1 VLEVG
6 TIVAGKLRIE
16 RILGQGGMGI
26 VAAATHLQLD
36 QSVAL
41 KVMRREVSSDPETAQ
56 RFLRE
61 ARASAK
67 LKNEH
72 VCKVS
77 DVGTLESGEPYLVME
92 LLEGEDLSHVIDRAP
107 LPPATA
113 AGYVL
118 QACIAIS
125 EAHALG
131 IVHRDLK
138 PANLFVTH
146 RVDGSTL
153 IKVLDFGIAK
163 APVATDVRLT
173 KTAVMMGSP
182 AYMSPEQL
190 RSAHDVDART
200 DIWSIGVILY
210 EAVSG
215 RLPFEATS
223 ITEMAVKVAVDPPAP
238 LTGVDPAF
246 AAVVMRCL
254 EKQPEARYQS
264 VGELAAAL
272 APLGGEDSHAAA
284 TMIARMSG
292 SRTVPPSPTAQR
304 STPALATTE
313 LPRRRVWPL
322 VLGGLVIAAGAAI
335 GAVAVT
341 RATRHHHARSRDA
354 AVVAVVPAD
363 AATPPPSIDA
373 AENHDVRDMLK
384 DLADDQEYDAILR
397 LAARAKGDAEAEA
410 IVADARAKYVAAQL
424 AAIDGETKIGSC
436 KKAKE
441 LADDAAELVPDE
453 PALAAAAARCK
464 VRVNEPPETVQSL
477 LKRAGDAF
485 GKHDHAQA
493 LALAQKALDKDKA
506 NEGALRLATL
516 SACGLHDAAKA
527 RGFFDRLNP
536 ADRSYAVGWCRKEGI
551 EPTGE
556 PENPGGVKD
565 RVAQAAAAFER
576 GDLRTASKQVDQ
588 ILATAPRNAAALT
601 LGGIIACRN
610 HDEAKARGFLERLGP
625 RKRRALLAG
634 CQRAGISL

>member
-1 VLEVG
+1 MLEVG

-26 VAAATHLQLD
+26 VAAAMHLQLD

-61 ARASAK
+61 ARASAR

-77 DVGTLESGEPYLVME
+77 DVGTLDTGEPYLVME
-92 LLEGEDLSHVIDRAP
+92 LLEGEDLSHVIARAP

-113 AGYVL
+113 AAYVL
-118 QACIAIS
+118 QACIAIA

-138 PANLFVTH
+138 PANLFVTQ

-292 SRTVPPSPTAQR
+292 SRTAPPSPTAQR
-304 STPALATTE
+304 STPAL
-313 LPRRRVWPL
+313 PRRRTWPL
-322 VLGGLVIAAGAAI
+322 VLGGVVIAAGAAI

-341 RATRHHHARSRDA
+341 RATRHHHARTRDA
-354 AVVAVVPAD
+354 AVVAAVPAD
-363 AATPPPSIDA
+363 APPPPAVDA
-373 AENHDVRDMLK
+373 AENHDVRDMLQ

-397 LAARAKGDAEAEA
+397 LAARARGDAEAEA

-424 AAIDGETKIGSC
+424 AAIDGENKIGAC
-436 KKAKE
+436 KKAKQ
-441 LADDAAELVPDE
+441 LADGAAELVPDE
-453 PALAAAAARCK
+453 PGLAAAAAKCK
-464 VRVNEPPETVQSL
+464 VRVNEPPETAQSL
-477 LKRAGDAF
+477 LKKAGDAF
-485 GKHDHAQA
+485 GKHDYAQA
-493 LALAQKALDKDKA
+493 LALAQKVLDKDNA
-506 NEGALRLATL
+506 SEGALRLATL
-516 SACGLHDAAKA
+516 SACGLHDATKA
-527 RGFFDRLNP
+527 RAFFERLNP

-551 EPTGE
+551 EPAGE
-556 PENPGGVKD
+556 PESPPATKETLAKAG
-565 RVAQAAAAFER
+565 AAFQS
-576 GDLRTASKQVDQ
+576 GDLATASKLVESV
-588 ILATAPRNAAALT
+588 LKTAPRNAAALT

-610 HDEAKARGFLERLGP
+610 HDAPKARSFLERLGP

-634 CQRAGISL
+634 CQRAGISFD